1 MRLEEL
7 TNQLTSSSPGL
18 ATHDP
23 RAGPEE
29 RCQICTIVQ
38 AVLASTRA
46 TVRFASDELNR
57 TYDREG
63 LPTSV
68 VDIPR
73 TLEHLARNG
82 FLEVERDP
90 AGWTVRL
97 GARLRGYV
105 EGAA

>member
-1 MRLEEL
+1 
-7 TNQLTSSSPGL
+7 
-18 ATHDP
+18 
-23 RAGPEE
+23 
-29 RCQICTIVQ
+29 
-38 AVLASTRA
+38 
-46 TVRFASDELNR
+46 VRFASDELNR

-90 AGWTVRL
+90 AGWTGGSALACAATSR
-97 GARLRGYV
+97 ARP
-105 EGAA
+105 